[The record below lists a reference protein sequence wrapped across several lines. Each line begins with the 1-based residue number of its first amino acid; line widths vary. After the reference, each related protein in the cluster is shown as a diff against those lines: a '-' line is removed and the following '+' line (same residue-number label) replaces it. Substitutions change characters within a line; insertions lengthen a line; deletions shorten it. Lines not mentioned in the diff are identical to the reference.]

1 MGTPKVTSGTL
12 SIGGLVGLQ
21 GNTRS
26 HLLKGSARL
35 GEFTHS
41 SPTLSSQTN
50 FSLPVL
56 SEDGRE
62 RVSCTPFP
70 GTRGWQSAPAPFHRC
85 VTVGRSRLLA
95 EQSGPLAARRI
106 AAPPW
111 PIQRASG
118 VQFPPAQSALGPAP
132 SARGSHPTTTQDPF
146 TTIATHHPLCTD
158 SHCWRALPG
167 PPCANTYGC
176 GVLVPST
183 GSASKVHCVLDAAL
197 RHNLESPVPPIP
209 A

>member
-1 MGTPKVTSGTL
+1 MGTPMVTAGTL

-50 FSLPVL
+50 FSPPVL

-70 GTRGWQSAPAPFHRC
+70 GTRGWQSAPAPLSPLRHGGKVAVASGAERTPRSEENRC
-85 VTVGRSRLLA
+85 PALAHSTGLGRSVPTGTKHA
-95 EQSGPLAARRI
+95 GPRPFSEGL
-106 AAPPW
+106 
-111 PIQRASG
+111 
-118 VQFPPAQSALGPAP
+118 P
-132 SARGSHPTTTQDPF
+132 SY
-146 TTIATHHPLCTD
+146 HHPRP
-158 SHCWRALPG
+158 SHYHRNPS
-167 PPCANTYGC
+167 PP
-176 GVLVPST
+176 L
-183 GSASKVHCVLDAAL
+183 H
-197 RHNLESPVPPIP
+197 
-209 A
+209 

>member
-1 MGTPKVTSGTL
+1 MGTPMVTAGTL

-70 GTRGWQSAPAPFHRC
+70 GTRGWQSAPAPLSPLRHGGKVAVASGAERTPRSEENRC
-85 VTVGRSRLLA
+85 PALAHSTGLGRSVPTGTKRA
-95 EQSGPLAARRI
+95 GPRPFSEGL
-106 AAPPW
+106 
-111 PIQRASG
+111 
-118 VQFPPAQSALGPAP
+118 P
-132 SARGSHPTTTQDPF
+132 SY
-146 TTIATHHPLCTD
+146 HHPRP
-158 SHCWRALPG
+158 SHYHRNPS
-167 PPCANTYGC
+167 PP
-176 GVLVPST
+176 L
-183 GSASKVHCVLDAAL
+183 H
-197 RHNLESPVPPIP
+197 
-209 A
+209 